1 MDENVEVKKTVIQK
15 RVFQTCGTF
24 PGIVLAAGEA
34 VLTTTKPSVIVK
46 ERSQTA
52 SETITRYKVLR

>member
-1 MDENVEVKKTVIQK
+1 MKKTVIQK

-34 VLTTTKPSVIVK
+34 VPTTTKPSVIVK